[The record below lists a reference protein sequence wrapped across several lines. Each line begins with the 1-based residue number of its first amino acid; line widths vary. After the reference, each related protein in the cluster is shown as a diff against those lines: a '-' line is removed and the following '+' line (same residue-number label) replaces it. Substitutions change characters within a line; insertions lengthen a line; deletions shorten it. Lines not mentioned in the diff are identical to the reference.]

1 MKRVWLE
8 DIAKHEGKEIK
19 LVGWVFNKRSSGKIK
34 FLLVRDGSGV
44 VQCILSKFD
53 VSEEIFNKYQDVSI
67 ECYVEIIGVQRKEER
82 SLSGYELDIKDFNV
96 IGKSEEYPIG
106 KKEHGVDFL
115 LNNRHLWL
123 RSTKQRAILKIRHEV
138 IRAARDFFNNLG
150 FINVDAPIFTPNACE
165 GTTTL
170 FEVDYFDNKAFL
182 SQSGQL
188 YNEAAVMAHGK
199 VYCFGPVFRA
209 EKSKTRR
216 HLTEFWQIEPEI
228 AYINIDENMQ
238 LQEDMTLFIL
248 KRVLENREQELK
260 VLERDIDFLKAIKGP
275 FPRVKYDDAV
285 KILKDLGEEVEWGDD
300 FGAPQETKL
309 TEQYKTPIFLHRFPA
324 KIKPFYMQR
333 DPEDERLSLGVDML
347 APEGYGEIIGGGQ
360 RMEDPIALREKIKE
374 EGLSEDDFKW
384 FLDLREY
391 GTVPHGGFGLG
402 IERCVAWITGTQHIR
417 ECIPFPRT
425 IYRLEP

>member
-8 DIAKHEGKEIK
+8 DISKYEGKEVK
-19 LVGWVFNKRSSGKIK
+19 LVGWIFNKRSSGKIK

-44 VQCILSKFD
+44 IQCVLSKFD

-67 ECYVEIIGVQRKEER
+67 ECSVEIIGVPRKEER
-82 SLSGYELDIKDFNV
+82 SLSGYELDIKDFNI

-123 RSTKQRAILKIRHEV
+123 RSTKQRAILKIRHEI

-170 FEVDYFDNKAFL
+170 FEVDYFDNKAYL

-228 AYINIDENMQ
+228 AYITLEENMQ

-275 FPRVKYDDAV
+275 FPRVKYDEAV
-285 KILKDLGEEVEWGDD
+285 KMLKDLGEEVKWGDD

-309 TEQYKTPIFLHRFPA
+309 TEQFDTPIFLHRFPA
-324 KIKPFYMQR
+324 KIKPFYMKR

-360 RMEDPIALREKIKE
+360 RMEDPETLREKIKE
-374 EGLSEDDFKW
+374 EGLSEKDFQW

-391 GTVPHGGFGLG
+391 GTIPHGGFGLG
-402 IERCVAWITGTQHIR
+402 IERCVAWITGTQHVR